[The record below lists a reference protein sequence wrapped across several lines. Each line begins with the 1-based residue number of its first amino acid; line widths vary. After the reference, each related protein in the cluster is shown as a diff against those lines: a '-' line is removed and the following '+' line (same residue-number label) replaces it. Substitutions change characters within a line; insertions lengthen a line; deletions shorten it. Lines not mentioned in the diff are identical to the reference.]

1 MGETSQTTEDAAT
14 YIASYKKAINF
25 CTQNF
30 SYAPHPHQQPVTIS
44 LKPSLL
50 CNVDHYGEFL
60 RINPLT
66 PLESQLLTIVHYAQ
80 QQNISITIDM
90 EDHHWTTHS
99 LNTAKNLWLKR
110 YNNLGIVLQSRLYR
124 TTRDITTYI
133 KTMPYPFSQNK
144 LRVRACIG
152 IYRESPAISTNN
164 KKQMKQMLIKHIADL
179 LNSGVYV
186 EIATH
191 NPSTIDQIITTIID
205 PYEQSG
211 KISPQHYEFQFL
223 HGVHNGKIIGQQLL
237 DAGKIVRDYMPVE
250 LNQGD
255 AFPYMI
261 RRLKANPELLF
272 NALNNI
278 LSGRKLLPKR

>member
-1 MGETSQTTEDAAT
+1 MGETSQTPEDAAN
-14 YIASYKKAINF
+14 YIASYQKTIHF
-25 CTQNF
+25 CAQNF

-80 QQNISITIDM
+80 QQNIFVTLDM
-90 EDHHWTTHS
+90 ENHYWTTHS
-99 LNTAKNLWLKR
+99 LNTVKSLWLKG
-110 YNNLGIVLQSRLYR
+110 YDNLGIVLQSRLYR
-124 TTRDITTYI
+124 TAQDITSYI
-133 KTMPYPFSQNK
+133 KTMPYPFPKNK

-164 KKQMKQMLIKHIADL
+164 KKQMKQMLVKHIADL

-191 NPSTIDQIITTIID
+191 DYSIIDQLITTIID

-211 KISPQHYEFQFL
+211 KISPQQYEFQFL
-223 HGVHNGKIIGQQLL
+223 RGVHNGKILGQQLL
-237 DAGKIVRDYMPVE
+237 DAGKIVRDYMPIE
-250 LNQGD
+250 LNHRD
-255 AFPYMI
+255 ALPYMM
-261 RRLKANPELLF
+261 RRLKANPELILNAF
-272 NALNNI
+272 NNL
-278 LSGRKLLPKR
+278 LHSRKLLPTR